1 MSDEQR
7 TIKKILASKIT
18 LFVLLLGFIW
28 LSVQLVN
35 VFYRKYKLNKEIED
49 LKAQISSS
57 EKSNRQIS
65 AMLDYLSSQNFLEK
79 EAREKLNMKR
89 EGEEVVIIEPPKES
103 ATGTT
108 EIMTQAEA
116 QNNTGLAP
124 QQEKPREDSNFVK
137 WWKYFFRQ

>member
-1 MSDEQR
+1 MSEDQK

-35 VFYRKYKLNKEIED
+35 VFYRKYKLNKEIVD
-49 LKAQISSS
+49 LKAQISNS
-57 EKSNRQIS
+57 EKSNQQIS
-65 AMLDYLSSQNFLEK
+65 AMFDYLGSPEFLEK

-89 EGEEVVIIEPPKES
+89 QGEEVVIVEPEKEQATTTGMSLDLNLPS
-103 ATGTT
+103 AEQIFANG
-108 EIMTQAEA
+108 
-116 QNNTGLAP
+116 
-124 QQEKPREDSNFVK
+124 KKEDSNFMK